1 MSVVVTGPARAAF
14 DRLMARFAVGLR
26 VGGAVAGSVGALLGL
41 AMPASPV
48 VVGVA
53 VAGLLGWAAGYAV
66 LTLRRG
72 WTRWLV
78 AGDVVVV
85 VAICL
90 GYRWLVPAAAL
101 PGWSTW
107 VAVVA
112 SSAVIVS
119 QLSPLRV
126 LGVVGTVAVPAAYT
140 VGLLLAG
147 QPVRGI
153 AALLVAQGVG
163 TGVLMWMLRRHA
175 AAADVAIAQQE
186 ALQRDA
192 AVRESRRAE
201 EREHC
206 RLLHDS
212 VSATLTVVAA
222 AGVAGSPTLRAQ
234 ARRDLEVVDRILAPA
249 AEPPG
254 LAAVGPTG
262 NGVPGVGRDEVRP
275 ADPLPGA
282 ASHGGPSEQ
291 ADRVGLRGWLAPVV
305 AAQPALAVEM
315 AVADLAV
322 PVPVAAAVT
331 DAVTEALR
339 NVVRHA
345 GAARVRLRA
354 WPVDGVVRV
363 ELADDGRGFDPAQ
376 VPAHRR
382 GLRESVVARMSRVGG
397 SAAITSRPEE
407 GTRVVLQ
414 WPAIPADQPILVVQA
429 GGRDGGLANGA
440 AGARGGDGGLTA
452 DAAGAGGSGGNGS
465 GTVGAGAAGSGG
477 LGELVAARYQRG
489 FELAVVGTLG
499 VRHVANALVPIVA
512 HRSSYRSVG
521 VELVTW
527 AVLAGVGVVGSIRL
541 LRRRTGPVGS
551 WLLAA
556 VALAASAVATAAVAS
571 GQELTPAH
579 WALGATGWFGMIVL
593 LRRPIAELATL
604 IVINAGFTLVVLLHD
619 GVADRVSLAR
629 FLLMVYVMAA
639 LQLGL
644 ALVVG
649 ALDRTGRR
657 AAAAAER
664 QATISRRVQVAEAL
678 HRGRLDRYE
687 TVRRSVVPLLVG
699 LANGELDPADRRT
712 QRRCAVEE
720 SRLRRLFAETD
731 DVADPLLHELRACAD
746 IAYRRGI
753 PVDLQ
758 VVGQLPVLSRPVRR
772 ALTEAPLH
780 ALAGSRRQARVTVF
794 GRSDEVTVSVLADA
808 QLGEPAELP
817 TPLDRAL
824 TVTVLESMIEQEG
837 ENRRWIEAR
846 WRG

>member
-1 MSVVVTGPARAAF
+1 MSVMATGPARAAF

-26 VGGAVAGSVGALLGL
+26 VGGAVAGGVGGLLGL

-48 VVGVA
+48 VVGTA

-66 LTLRRG
+66 LTLRGG

-85 VAICL
+85 VALCL
-90 GYRWLVPAAAL
+90 GYRWLVPTVDR
-101 PGWSTW
+101 PGWATW

-112 SSAVIVS
+112 SSAVVVG
-119 QLSPLRV
+119 QLSPWRA

-140 VGLLLAG
+140 AGVLLAG
-147 QPVRGI
+147 QPAPGV
-153 AALLVAQGVG
+153 APLLVAQGTG

-175 AAADVAIAQQE
+175 TAADVAIARQE

-222 AGVAGSPTLRAQ
+222 GGVAGSPTLRAQ

-249 AEPPG
+249 AELSGPVV
-254 LAAVGPTG
+254 VGPLG
-262 NGVPGVGRDEVRP
+262 GVPGPGRDDVRG
-275 ADPLPGA
+275 ADPSPGQA
-282 ASHGGPSEQ
+282 GYASASEHV
-291 ADRVGLRGWLAPVV
+291 DGVGLRGLLAPVV

-315 AVADLAV
+315 AVADVSV
-322 PVPVAAAVT
+322 PAPVAAAVT
-331 DAVTEALR
+331 GAVAEALR
-339 NVVRHA
+339 NAVRHA
-345 GAARVRLRA
+345 GVDRVRLRA
-354 WPVDGVVRV
+354 WPADGVVRV
-363 ELADDGRGFDPAQ
+363 ELADDGDGFHPAQ
-376 VPAHRR
+376 VPVHRR

-397 SAAITSRPEE
+397 SAAIISRPGE
-407 GTRVVLQ
+407 GTRIVLQ
-414 WPAIPADQPILVVQA
+414 WPAIPADRPVLVVQA
-429 GGRDGGLANGA
+429 GGRDGGSANGA

-465 GTVGAGAAGSGG
+465 GTVGAGAAGPGG

-489 FELAVVGTLG
+489 FELAVVGALG

-521 VELVTW
+521 AELVTW

-541 LRRRTGPVGS
+541 LRHRAGTVGS

-556 VALAASAVATAAVAS
+556 AALAASAVATAAVAS
-571 GQELTPAH
+571 EQELTPAH
-579 WALGATGWFGMIVL
+579 WALGATGWFGLLVL
-593 LRRPIAELATL
+593 LRRPIAELAAL
-604 IVINAGFTLVVLLHD
+604 IGINAGFTLVVLLHD
-619 GVADRVSLAR
+619 GAADRVSLAR

-644 ALVVG
+644 ALVAG
-649 ALDRTGRR
+649 ALDRTARR
-657 AAAAAER
+657 VAAAAER

-678 HRGRLDRYE
+678 HRSRLDRYE

-817 TPLDRAL
+817 TPLDCAL
-824 TVTVLESMIEQEG
+824 TVTVQESMIEQEG